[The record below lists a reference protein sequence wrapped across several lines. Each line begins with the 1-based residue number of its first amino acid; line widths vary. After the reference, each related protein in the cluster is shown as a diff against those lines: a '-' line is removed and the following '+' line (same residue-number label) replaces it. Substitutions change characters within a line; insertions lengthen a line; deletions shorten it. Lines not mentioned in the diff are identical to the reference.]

1 VATAAVCKLRLLGE
15 EPVSGVTGAW
25 HEASSSPEATL
36 SAHPPAAPL
45 GTHRYQERSRAALHI
60 RPFQRTGGNT
70 MANPEDAVIKLLYAV
85 DDNTFFTADTVKAGE
100 AFDLIAN
107 IEIGE
112 DLNEVVDQLDLF
124 VGVTNLTR
132 SDLVTTKQLTQQ
144 LQPADDT
151 TVNREVRVDID
162 PGWTNAQEG
171 DVLQAVA
178 TLKITAGIKTDYSN
192 ATSNAFTVVV

>member
-1 VATAAVCKLRLLGE
+1 
-15 EPVSGVTGAW
+15 
-25 HEASSSPEATL
+25 
-36 SAHPPAAPL
+36 
-45 GTHRYQERSRAALHI
+45 
-60 RPFQRTGGNT
+60 

-85 DDNTFFTADTVKAGE
+85 DDNTFFTADTVQAGE

-132 SDLVTTKQLTQQ
+132 SDLVTTTQLTQQ

-151 TVNREVRVDID
+151 TVNREVRVNIG

-192 ATSNAFTVVV
+192 ATSNAFTVVA

>member
-1 VATAAVCKLRLLGE
+1 
-15 EPVSGVTGAW
+15 
-25 HEASSSPEATL
+25 
-36 SAHPPAAPL
+36 
-45 GTHRYQERSRAALHI
+45 
-60 RPFQRTGGNT
+60 

-132 SDLVTTKQLTQQ
+132 SDLVTTKTLTQQ

>member
-1 VATAAVCKLRLLGE
+1 
-15 EPVSGVTGAW
+15 
-25 HEASSSPEATL
+25 
-36 SAHPPAAPL
+36 
-45 GTHRYQERSRAALHI
+45 
-60 RPFQRTGGNT
+60 

-85 DDNTFFTADTVKAGE
+85 DDNTFFTADTVQAGE

-151 TVNREVRVDID
+151 TVNREVRVNID